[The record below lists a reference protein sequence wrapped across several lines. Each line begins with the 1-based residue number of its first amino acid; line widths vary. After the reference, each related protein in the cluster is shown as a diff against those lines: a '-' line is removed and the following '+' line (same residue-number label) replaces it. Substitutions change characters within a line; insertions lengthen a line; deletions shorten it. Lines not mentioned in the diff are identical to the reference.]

1 MAGMDIAKAKPRKR
15 IRGERRLILA
25 TKTRAIRVAEH
36 WLLEGAQQLE
46 VHRHQDRRPWA
57 ACVACDFQPCV
68 LGTHLTHGDG
78 EKLQKLGHAEKRPRQ
93 HRDTGQLRTARD

>member
-1 MAGMDIAKAKPRKR
+1 MATPARSNIGDACWSHVMAGMDIAKAKPRKR

-25 TKTRAIRVAEH
+25 TKTANVSNIKSTIRVAGH
-36 WLLEGAQQLE
+36 WSLQGAQQLE

-68 LGTHLTHGDG
+68 VGTQT
-78 EKLQKLGHAEKRPRQ
+78 
-93 HRDTGQLRTARD
+93 